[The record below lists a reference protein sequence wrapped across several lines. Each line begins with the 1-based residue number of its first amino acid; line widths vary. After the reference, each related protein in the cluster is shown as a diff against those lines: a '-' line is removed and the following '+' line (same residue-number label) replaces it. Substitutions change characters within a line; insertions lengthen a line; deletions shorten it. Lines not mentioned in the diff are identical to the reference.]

1 MEACT
6 ADRQIQTVV
15 TSLHDPYAPFQ
26 DGVTKTGTAVAF
38 SSVTDVTPGRS
49 GSVFRLLRNAM
60 TTHTRRTLLLLL
72 LTLAVGTALSA
83 WLFRETLFAN
93 GGQEDAAQ
101 GRPPPAV
108 ETARVERATI
118 ADRIRA
124 TGTLQAPEAV
134 TITARTAGR
143 VDKIHFEEGQRVAK
157 GALLVELERDRSE
170 AAVERAAA
178 RLEQRS
184 SAEARRKELMAKDF
198 VSASEM
204 DSAEAAAREAKAQL
218 RIARKDLDDRRIEAP
233 FAGVIGRRLISIG
246 ALLKPGDPI
255 ARLSRT
261 QPLDL
266 LFMVPGVEIG
276 RIAPDQRV
284 EATTP
289 AYPSRRFD
297 GALTLIGTEVDPGT
311 RTLPLEATFD
321 NPDGLLKP
329 GMFMQVA
336 LIVGQRDTL
345 RVPEAAVITE
355 GPNTLV
361 YALRPPA
368 EDEKNSD
375 AKVERRR
382 VETGTRRDG
391 WVEIRDGVA
400 AGERVVVAGL
410 QGLRDGLAVR
420 PTSASKASDSG
431 APPAE
436 STPPNESTE
445 ERR

>member
-1 MEACT
+1 
-6 ADRQIQTVV
+6 
-15 TSLHDPYAPFQ
+15 
-26 DGVTKTGTAVAF
+26 
-38 SSVTDVTPGRS
+38 
-49 GSVFRLLRNAM
+49 M
-60 TTHTRRTLLLLL
+60 TTHTRRILLLLL
-72 LTLAVGTALSA
+72 LTLTVGTALSA

-93 GGQEDAAQ
+93 GGKEDAAQ
-101 GRPPPAV
+101 ERPPPTV

-143 VDKIHFEEGQRVAK
+143 VEKMHFEEGQRVAK
-157 GALLVELERDRSE
+157 GTLLVELERDRSE

-184 SAEARRKELMAKDF
+184 SAEARREELMARDF
-198 VSASEM
+198 VSAAEM

-218 RIARKDLDDRRIEAP
+218 RIAREDLDDRSIEAP

-246 ALLKPGDPI
+246 TLLKPGDPI

-276 RIAPDQRV
+276 RIAPYQRV

-289 AYPSRRFD
+289 AYPSQRFD

-336 LIVGQRDTL
+336 LIVGQRETL
-345 RVPEAAVITE
+345 RIPEAAVITE

-361 YALRPPA
+361 YALRSPA
-368 EDEKNSD
+368 EDEKNSE
-375 AKVERRR
+375 ARVERRQ

-391 WVEIRDGVA
+391 WVEIHNGVA

-420 PTSASKASDSG
+420 PTSAAKPPDTG

-436 STPPNESTE
+436 STTE
-445 ERR
+445 VRR

>member
-1 MEACT
+1 
-6 ADRQIQTVV
+6 
-15 TSLHDPYAPFQ
+15 
-26 DGVTKTGTAVAF
+26 
-38 SSVTDVTPGRS
+38 
-49 GSVFRLLRNAM
+49 M

-72 LTLAVGTALSA
+72 LTLVVGAALSA
-83 WLFRETLFAN
+83 WLFRATLFAT
-93 GGQEDAAQ
+93 GGQEEAAR

-134 TITARTAGR
+134 TITAQTAGR
-143 VDKIHFEEGQRVAK
+143 VATIHFEEGQRVAK
-157 GALLVELERDRSE
+157 GARLVELERDRSE

-184 SAEARRKELMAKDF
+184 SAEARREELMVKDF
-198 VSASEM
+198 VSAAEL
-204 DSAEAAAREAKAQL
+204 DSAEAAAREAQAQL
-218 RIARKDLDDRRIEAP
+218 RIAREDLDDRRIEAP
-233 FAGVIGRRLISIG
+233 FAGVIGRRLISVG

-276 RIAPDQRV
+276 RIESGQRV

-311 RTLPLEATFD
+311 RTLPLEATLD
-321 NPDGLLKP
+321 NPDDLLKP

-345 RVPEAAVITE
+345 RVPEAALITE

-361 YALRPPA
+361 YALRPAA
-368 EDEKNSD
+368 EDGENSG
-375 AKVERRR
+375 ATVERRR
-382 VETGTRRDG
+382 VETGARRDG

-400 AGERVVVAGL
+400 ASERVVIAGL

-420 PTSASKASDSG
+420 PTSATEPSDAG
-431 APPAE
+431 ATPAE
-436 STPPNESTE
+436 SAET
-445 ERR
+445 RR